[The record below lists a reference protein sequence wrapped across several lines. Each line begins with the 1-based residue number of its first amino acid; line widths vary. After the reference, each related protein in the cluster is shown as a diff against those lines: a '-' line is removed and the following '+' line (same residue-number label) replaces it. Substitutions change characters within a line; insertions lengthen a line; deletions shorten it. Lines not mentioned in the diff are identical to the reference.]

1 MNERKRVLQYI
12 YKQRCLFPV
21 SINTMSEEQ
30 FSLLRSCIIERPPYS
45 GTFTVPEDSL
55 VLFYGK
61 DNAARRIDFLK
72 TSEKELEH
80 LAQTCDAATFGV
92 DQKDVL
98 DESYRKAGKLDAAH
112 FAIKFDPA
120 RLGLIDAIRT
130 DLLEGHEARRSV
142 YAELYKLNVYG
153 KDSFFKAHQDTPRGE
168 SMFASLVVVFPTF
181 HEGGSLL
188 LRQEGKE
195 WTFDSAQLLSKQT
208 EPCVAFTAFY
218 SDVEHE
224 VTLVE
229 SGYRV
234 TVTYNLYL
242 EDSSTSSSSLAHPL
256 DTSAV
261 ALKSTFK
268 RLLDDP
274 SFLPEGGHLGFELRH
289 RYPVNVDDLTSQRKG
304 KAALKAMV
312 KYLKGSD
319 AILLQVCN
327 ELSIGASLRVVFKD
341 DVLDDEDW
349 IEDTIRVGTVPTR
362 PILVMLDRLV
372 NLEDSMLDIPFW
384 QALCEYYGGQL
395 LSQTRYRKQDMVV
408 DWVTEAPEWYLKASF
423 LAYGNEPSVDYRY
436 ANLCL
441 LVDVGAVGKRE
452 TA

>member
-1 MNERKRVLQYI
+1 
-12 YKQRCLFPV
+12 
-21 SINTMSEEQ
+21 MSEEQ
-30 FSLLRSCIIERPPYS
+30 LSLLRSCIIERPPFS

-72 TSEKELEH
+72 TSERELEH

-153 KDSFFKAHQDTPRGE
+153 KDSFFKTHQDTPRGE

-208 EPCVAFTAFY
+208 EPCVAFIAFY

-224 VTLVE
+224 VTLVK

-242 EDSSTSSSSLAHPL
+242 GGSSTSSSSLAQSP
-256 DTSAV
+256 DPSA
-261 ALKSTFK
+261 AAIKSTFK

-274 SFLPEGGHLGFELRH
+274 SFLPEGGHLGFGLRH
-289 RYPVNVDDLTSQRKG
+289 RYPVNVENVGWRLMG
-304 KAALKAMV
+304 MI

-319 AILLQVCN
+319 ATLLKVCN
-327 ELSIGASLRVVFKD
+327 ELSIDASLKIVFKD
-341 DVLDDEDW
+341 DDLDVE
-349 IEDTIRVGTVPTR
+349 GK
-362 PILVMLDRLV
+362 PILVMLDWLV
-372 NLEDSMLDIPFW
+372 SLENSELDMPFW
-384 QALCEYYGGQL
+384 ETLCAYHGGKV
-395 LSQTRYRKQDMVV
+395 LSQTEHREPDMIV
-408 DWVTEAPEWYLKASF
+408 DWVTEAPESHLHTSVIV
-423 LAYGNEPSVDYRY
+423 YGNEASLEYRY
-436 ANLCL
+436 ASFYL